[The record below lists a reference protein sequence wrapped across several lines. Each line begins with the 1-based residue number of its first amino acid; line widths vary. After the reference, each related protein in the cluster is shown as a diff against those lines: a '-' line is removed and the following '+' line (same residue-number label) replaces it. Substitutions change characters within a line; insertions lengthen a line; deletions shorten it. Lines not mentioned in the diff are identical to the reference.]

1 MKLVRKILLL
11 TGILMVFMLAG
22 CTGNIGHI
30 AIDTTL
36 TVDTSFKGSRVMTA
50 NIPASVFKYAFGKDV
65 DALETVINKYTPGD
79 MYCIADTNDD
89 GSARIEMHID
99 FASRNEYQKKIETIC
114 SGNTSDTA
122 ITPVINFDYSRSML
136 KNGYTIEEN
145 FTSLDLFYWLADA
158 LVKEYPALE
167 SKDVSDIF
175 ELGTTEVEFNG
186 ETMEMDGYIQIS
198 TIKSNAFDSIAVSAE
213 LDDDQSVDAKI
224 TYVVSNKIVASLGAK
239 LESLMKSLVPEDGE
253 MSYQDSDSSR
263 TYTLT
268 FHSNTIQGYITN
280 MNKALHANN
289 TVFEVTTEGDTES
302 LAAKK
307 SIKQYYDGSYF
318 LDFTADETTMSY
330 ILDVSPEYTVESCS
344 STYGYLK
351 DESSTYSSNTCEIT
365 MTVASADEV
374 TTVLGFAVDIDE
386 VDITTDIHSDTN
398 IQRTFEFH
406 LSSDAVN
413 LIGSSIED
421 RLNTAAEQWPD
432 QMTVNTEN
440 VLSNT
445 NYSIVLSA
453 ESADEL
459 TKMTRA
465 VLGESDISDDNKSN
479 SGELT
484 NSLFT
489 GGTEKHK
496 NPWNI
501 HCTYEDTLNLSGFL
515 KGSQIKN
522 GIHYK
527 LSYSKGF
534 KAAFTEN
541 NTFEDAAA
549 DGPTLTCS
557 TFNKVLSVKSTAE
570 KNNLEGI
577 LIFALWIASLI
588 CIVVILLMNIEHIIN
603 LVSNKKI
610 DISGSELFKGKHL
623 RRLTALIVAIV
634 CFVLMTI
641 RLIFRIY

>member
-1 MKLVRKILLL
+1 
-11 TGILMVFMLAG
+11 
-22 CTGNIGHI
+22 
-30 AIDTTL
+30 
-36 TVDTSFKGSRVMTA
+36 
-50 NIPASVFKYAFGKDV
+50 
-65 DALETVINKYTPGD
+65 
-79 MYCIADTNDD
+79 
-89 GSARIEMHID
+89 
-99 FASRNEYQKKIETIC
+99 
-114 SGNTSDTA
+114 
-122 ITPVINFDYSRSML
+122 
-136 KNGYTIEEN
+136 
-145 FTSLDLFYWLADA
+145 
-158 LVKEYPALE
+158 
-167 SKDVSDIF
+167 
-175 ELGTTEVEFNG
+175 
-186 ETMEMDGYIQIS
+186 MEMQDYIKIS
-198 TIKSNAFDSIAVSAE
+198 TIKSNAFDNVSVAAQ
-213 LDDDQSVDAKI
+213 LSDDQSVDARI
-224 TYVVSNKIVASLGAK
+224 TYVVSNKVVAALGTRLK
-239 LESLMKSLVPEDGE
+239 TLMDGLVPDNAS
-253 MSYQDSDSSR
+253 MTYQDGDSSR
-263 TYTLT
+263 TYTISFESATLQ
-268 FHSNTIQGYITN
+268 NYITN
-280 MNKALHANN
+280 VNKALHTNN
-289 TVFEVTTEGDTES
+289 TVFEVSTEGDTES
-302 LAAKK
+302 LSAKK

-318 LDFTADETTMSY
+318 LDFTAEGTTMSY

-351 DESSTYSSNTCEIT
+351 DESSTYSSDTCEIT

-374 TTVLGFAVDIDE
+374 TAVLGFAVDIDE

-440 VLSNT
+440 V
-445 NYSIVLSA
+445 
-453 ESADEL
+453 
-459 TKMTRA
+459 
-465 VLGESDISDDNKSN
+465 
-479 SGELT
+479 LT

-588 CIVVILLMNIEHIIN
+588 CIVVILLLNIEHIIN

>member
-318 LDFTADETTMSY
+318 LDFTDTNTVMAY
-330 ILDVSPEYTVESCS
+330 VLRVSPEYTVESCE
-344 STYGYLK
+344 STYGYLRG
-351 DESSTYSSNTCEIT
+351 ESSAYSEDTCEIT
-365 MTVASADEV
+365 MTVASSDEIV
-374 TTVLGFAVDIDE
+374 TVLGFAVDIEE
-386 VDITTDIHSDTN
+386 VNIVTDVHSDTN
-398 IQRTFEFH
+398 IERTIEFK
-406 LSSDAVN
+406 LSSEADA
-413 LIGSSIED
+413 LIGSSIQD
-421 RLNTAAEQWPD
+421 RLSEAAVRWPD
-432 QMTVNTEN
+432 EGKMTVDKQVVISN
-440 VLSNT
+440 VS
-445 NYSIVLSA
+445 YSILMSA
-453 ESADEL
+453 KSPEEL
-459 TKMTRA
+459 TEMTLD
-465 VLGESDISDDNKSN
+465 VLGKSSGDESGSE
-479 SGELT
+479 ELT
-484 NSLFT
+484 DSMFS
-489 GGTEKHK
+489 GGTEKHR

-501 HCTYEDTLNLSGFL
+501 RCSFEDTLNLSRFL
-515 KGSQIKN
+515 KGSQISK

-527 LSYSKGF
+527 LTYPGRF
-534 KAAFTEN
+534 HAAFSEN
-541 NTFEDAAA
+541 NMFEDAAV
-549 DGPTLTCS
+549 DGASVTCS
-557 TFNKVLSVKSTAE
+557 TYNKVLTVKSTAE
-570 KNNLEGI
+570 KANIQGIVIFIIWIVSILCILVLVLLNL
-577 LIFALWIASLI
+577 S
-588 CIVVILLMNIEHIIN
+588 HIIS
-603 LVSNKKI
+603 LAANKKL
-610 DISGSELFKGKHL
+610 DIPGQELFRGRHL
-623 RRLTALIVAIV
+623 KMLTIGCVAIV
-634 CFVLMTI
+634 CFVIMTI
-641 RLIFRIY
+641 RLVFKIY

>member
-1 MKLVRKILLL
+1 
-11 TGILMVFMLAG
+11 
-22 CTGNIGHI
+22 
-30 AIDTTL
+30 
-36 TVDTSFKGSRVMTA
+36 
-50 NIPASVFKYAFGKDV
+50 
-65 DALETVINKYTPGD
+65 
-79 MYCIADTNDD
+79 
-89 GSARIEMHID
+89 
-99 FASRNEYQKKIETIC
+99 
-114 SGNTSDTA
+114 
-122 ITPVINFDYSRSML
+122 
-136 KNGYTIEEN
+136 
-145 FTSLDLFYWLADA
+145 
-158 LVKEYPALE
+158 
-167 SKDVSDIF
+167 
-175 ELGTTEVEFNG
+175 
-186 ETMEMDGYIQIS
+186 
-198 TIKSNAFDSIAVSAE
+198 
-213 LDDDQSVDAKI
+213 
-224 TYVVSNKIVASLGAK
+224 
-239 LESLMKSLVPEDGE
+239 
-253 MSYQDSDSSR
+253 
-263 TYTLT
+263 
-268 FHSNTIQGYITN
+268 
-280 MNKALHANN
+280 
-289 TVFEVTTEGDTES
+289 
-302 LAAKK
+302 
-307 SIKQYYDGSYF
+307 
-318 LDFTADETTMSY
+318 
-330 ILDVSPEYTVESCS
+330 
-344 STYGYLK
+344 
-351 DESSTYSSNTCEIT
+351 

-421 RLNTAAEQWPD
+421 RLNTASEQWPD

-588 CIVVILLMNIEHIIN
+588 CIVVILLLNIEHIIN

>member
-1 MKLVRKILLL
+1 
-11 TGILMVFMLAG
+11 
-22 CTGNIGHI
+22 
-30 AIDTTL
+30 
-36 TVDTSFKGSRVMTA
+36 
-50 NIPASVFKYAFGKDV
+50 
-65 DALETVINKYTPGD
+65 
-79 MYCIADTNDD
+79 
-89 GSARIEMHID
+89 
-99 FASRNEYQKKIETIC
+99 
-114 SGNTSDTA
+114 
-122 ITPVINFDYSRSML
+122 
-136 KNGYTIEEN
+136 
-145 FTSLDLFYWLADA
+145 
-158 LVKEYPALE
+158 
-167 SKDVSDIF
+167 
-175 ELGTTEVEFNG
+175 
-186 ETMEMDGYIQIS
+186 MDG
-198 TIKSNAFDSIAVSAE
+198 
-213 LDDDQSVDAKI
+213 
-224 TYVVSNKIVASLGAK
+224 
-239 LESLMKSLVPEDGE
+239 LVPDNAS
-253 MSYQDSDSSR
+253 MTYQDGDSSR
-263 TYTLT
+263 TYTISFESATLQ
-268 FHSNTIQGYITN
+268 NYITN
-280 MNKALHANN
+280 VNKALHTNN
-289 TVFEVTTEGDTES
+289 TVFEVSTEGDTES
-302 LAAKK
+302 LSAKK

-318 LDFTADETTMSY
+318 LDFTAEGTTMSY

-344 STYGYLK
+344 STYCYLK
-351 DESSTYSSNTCEIT
+351 DESSTYSSDTCEIT

-421 RLNTAAEQWPD
+421 RLNNAAEQWPD

-465 VLGESDISDDNKSN
+465 VLGESDISDDNKNN

-588 CIVVILLMNIEHIIN
+588 CIVVILLLNIEHIIN

>member
-1 MKLVRKILLL
+1 MKIVKRFLFIISALLVL
-11 TGILMVFMLAG
+11 MLAG
-22 CTGNIGHI
+22 CSGKLSHI
-30 AIDTTL
+30 DINTTL
-36 TVDTSFKGSRVMTA
+36 TVDTTFNGSREMTA
-50 NIPASVFKYAFGKDV
+50 DIPAAAYKYAFGGSLT
-65 DALETVINKYTPGD
+65 ALEDMINQYTPGD
-79 MYCIADTNDD
+79 MYCTATENED
-89 GSARIEMHID
+89 GGVRIQMIID

-114 SGNTSDTA
+114 SGNTTDSA
-122 ITPVINFDYSRSML
+122 ITPVINFDYSHSIL

-145 FTSLDLFYWLADA
+145 FTSIDLFYWLADA
-158 LVKEYPALE
+158 ISKEYPAME
-167 SKDVSDIF
+167 GKNIQDIF
-175 ELGTTEVEFNG
+175 QLGKTEVVFNG
-186 ETMEMDGYIQIS
+186 ETMEMQDYIKIS
-198 TIKSNAFDSIAVSAE
+198 TIKSNAFDNVSVAAQ
-213 LDDDQSVDAKI
+213 LSDDQSVDARI
-224 TYVVSNKIVASLGAK
+224 TYVVSNKVVAALGTRLK
-239 LESLMKSLVPEDGE
+239 TLMDGLVPDNAS
-253 MSYQDSDSSR
+253 MTYQDGDSSR
-263 TYTLT
+263 TYTISFESATLQ
-268 FHSNTIQGYITN
+268 NYITN
-280 MNKALHANN
+280 VNKALHTNN
-289 TVFEVTTEGDTES
+289 TVFEVSTEGDTES
-302 LAAKK
+302 LSAKK

-318 LDFTADETTMSY
+318 LDFTAEGTTMSY

-351 DESSTYSSNTCEIT
+351 DESSTYSNDTCEIT

-421 RLNTAAEQWPD
+421 RLNNAAEQWPD

-465 VLGESDISDDNKSN
+465 VLGESDISDDNKNN

-588 CIVVILLMNIEHIIN
+588 CIVVILLLNIEHIIN